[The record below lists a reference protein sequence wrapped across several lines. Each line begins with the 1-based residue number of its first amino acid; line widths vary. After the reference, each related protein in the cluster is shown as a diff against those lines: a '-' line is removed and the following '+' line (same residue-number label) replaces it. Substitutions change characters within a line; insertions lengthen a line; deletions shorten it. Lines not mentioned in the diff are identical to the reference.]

1 MEQNQPNSINVDGEN
16 HEIKQFSPGIQQ
28 AVFLYNKFSAQLQEQ
43 QIEVMK
49 TQAALQQIGMQI
61 TEAVKIELAQK
72 AAEDAVDDVESK
84 TVDGEAA

>member
-1 MEQNQPNSINVDGEN
+1 MEQNQPSSINVDGEN

-28 AVFLYNKFSAQLQEQ
+28 AVFLYNKFNAELQEQ

-72 AAEDAVDDVESK
+72 TAEDEVSDVEAK
-84 TVDGEAA
+84 TADGDPA